1 MDENFMLCS
10 IILNLLRE
18 RTRQMFQSCRF
29 LGNLLALL
37 MYFFVMCS
45 SHNTRDTGRP
55 NQTDHAHLL
64 SDPEMVHVSAL
75 MDLAFKG
82 KYPGTNHT
90 RKGRRGAVPVW
101 NQRTSILY
109 YNRKNM
115 GEPVMWLSLSMGVV
129 ANARALFS
137 NKKTWLDVW
146 EYSNPDRFH
155 EMEKYIPRT
164 WSDTESFE
172 REMDR
177 DSVYVYKPVY
187 GYQGRGISFA
197 RGSGILT
204 HIHEEE
210 EEEWVVQEFVNSF
223 LYKGKKNHIRVV
235 TMVIVQ
241 PDGSRQFF
249 IYKRMRLYT
258 AAEKFDESRLVS
270 REGGDEDVSYMLL
283 TNLHQN
289 EVYFNKVPENK
300 GKEFSPQSCLF
311 DTQSALEGE
320 EDIGVTFEHVFE
332 ESVGMHSIIY
342 SIIGDA
348 IECKPTDV
356 SVYGDACFHLVASDI
371 SFDKHGSP
379 TLLEMNH
386 RMGMNALWSPEE
398 QREMGD
404 GVASMVKGVPSPY
417 NVDDATTW
425 VELKR

>member
-1 MDENFMLCS
+1 
-10 IILNLLRE
+10 
-18 RTRQMFQSCRF
+18 MFQSCRF
-29 LGNLLALL
+29 LGTLSALLA
-37 MYFFVMCS
+37 YSFVTCS
-45 SHNTRDTGRP
+45 SHNPVKTNHP
-55 NQTDHAHLL
+55 NHSDHVHLL
-64 SDPEMVHVSAL
+64 SDPDMVHVSTL
-75 MDLAFKG
+75 MDLALKG

-90 RKGRRGAVPVW
+90 RRGRRGVVPVW

-129 ANARALFS
+129 ANANALFS
-137 NKKTWLDVW
+137 NKRTWLDVW
-146 EYSNPDRFH
+146 EYASPDRFH

-164 WSDTESFE
+164 WFDIESFE
-172 REMDR
+172 REMGR
-177 DSVYVYKPVY
+177 ESVYVYKPVY

-197 RGSGILT
+197 KGSDILT
-204 HIHEEE
+204 YIHER
-210 EEEWVVQEFVNSF
+210 EEWVVQEFVNSF

-258 AAEKFDESRLVS
+258 AAEKFDESLLVS
-270 REGGDEDVSYMLL
+270 RERVDEDVSYMLL

-289 EVYFNKVPENK
+289 EVYFNKDPDNK

-311 DTQSALEGE
+311 DTQSVLEGE

-371 SFDKHGSP
+371 SFDKYGFP

-404 GVASMVKGVPSPY
+404 GLASLVKGVASPY
-417 NVDDATTW
+417 SIDDATTW
-425 VELKR
+425 VELKS